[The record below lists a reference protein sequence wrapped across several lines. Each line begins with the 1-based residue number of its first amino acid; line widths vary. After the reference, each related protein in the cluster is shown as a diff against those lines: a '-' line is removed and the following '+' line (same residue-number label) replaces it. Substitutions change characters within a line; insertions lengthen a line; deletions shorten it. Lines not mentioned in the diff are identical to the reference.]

1 MQMMNFHKVKTQDR
15 MKFEL
20 QIPFIVIEAS
30 YNSDKKNRMKH
41 LLVFIGDKNEMKP
54 KHGFSSNLVKQ

>member
-30 YNSDKKNRMKH
+30 YNSDKKKT
-41 LLVFIGDKNEMKP
+41 E
-54 KHGFSSNLVKQ
+54 